1 MAELT
6 LNPRDITEA
15 LRRNLAGWSPSLE
28 AATVGEVISIG
39 DGVARVAGLPGCM
52 ASELL
57 EFPGGLLGVAL
68 NLDEDSIG
76 AVVIPSFPFRLT
88 MKQVIPWYFFVL
100 SV

>member
-6 LNPRDITEA
+6 INPQEITEA
-15 LRRNLAGWSPSLE
+15 LRKNLECWESNLE
-28 AATVGEVISIG
+28 AATVGYVASIG
-39 DGVARVAGLPGCM
+39 DGVARVEGLADAM

-76 AVVIPSFPFRLT
+76 AVI
-88 MKQVIPWYFFVL
+88 M
-100 SV
+100 